1 MKNRFYLFSLLSVL
15 LSLCGCGTDDYV
27 AVVGKIEG
35 TVLNSATHEP
45 VAGCEVIS
53 NRYGTKLTD
62 GNGHFSFSDLEPG
75 RVSLTYKANGY
86 DSATRDITVTAGNTV
101 MADVT
106 LNPTVVSSAL
116 TVDKTIL
123 DFGNRVGVLNL
134 ILSNATSS
142 SISYNITS
150 NAVWITTDPSH
161 GTVLSG
167 RESTVRVSVNRDGLS
182 DGSYDRVLTIETST
196 GNIEVQ
202 VLVDKGSETRPS
214 VNTLSLAQ
222 SQDNSA
228 SITAKGAITV
238 VGSSTITSHGFC
250 YAVGMDP
257 TLEDNAG
264 YTNLGD
270 INSPQDFTS
279 IINNLEYGKE
289 YHVRAYATNNAGTAY
304 GDVLKITLKK
314 AEYGSVVT
322 GTATN
327 ITNNS
332 ATLNGS
338 TAGAA
343 SSSFSNVGFYYGT
356 TPDCSTQSGNA
367 VVSGSSFSIQLSGL
381 TPDTEYF
388 FKAYGDDNRGR
399 QTGEIKSFRTGKESS
414 SSGISMI
421 TSPATNVE
429 VYSATMNGALNV
441 GGNAKVKEYGFF
453 YGTSS
458 NPTLRSVVK
467 SYGSATAI
475 TSLKFYCDLSKLNE
489 NTTYY
494 YQAYAIDGSN
504 NVIKGSTT
512 SFTTKI
518 QPSIKIN
525 TIRVEYEGYPWR
537 TYYITGSA
545 TLYPQGNQVL
555 EAGFISYPYSSSFNM
570 TDYATNRLPCEIIND
585 NITVNAV
592 REQGE
597 GKDKFETRYNTS
609 YIKAY
614 MVLADGRI
622 IFSDVEKVD
631 AVMRESD

>member
-53 NRYGTKLTD
+53 NRYGTTLTD

-75 RVSLTYKANGY
+75 RVTLTYKANGY

-134 ILSNATSS
+134 ILSNSTSS

-150 NAVWITTDPSH
+150 NAGWITTDPTH

-228 SITAKGAITV
+228 SITARGAITV
-238 VGSSTITSHGFC
+238 VGSSTITRHGFC

-314 AEYGSVVT
+314 AEYGTVVT

-327 ITNNS
+327 ITTNS

-399 QTGEIKSFRTGKESS
+399 QTGEIKSFRTAKESS
-414 SSGISMI
+414 SSGITMI

-458 NPTLRSVVK
+458 NPTLRVVEK
-467 SYGSATAI
+467 SYNSPTTI
-475 TSLKFYCDLSKLNE
+475 SSVTYSSNLTNLNQ
-489 NTTYY
+489 NTRYY
-494 YQAYAIDGSN
+494 FQAYALDGN
-504 NVIKGSTT
+504 NNIIRGSEQT
-512 SFTTKI
+512 FTTKV
-518 QPSIKIN
+518 QPSMIIN
-525 TIRVEYEGYPWR
+525 SMSVTMAGRYLYDSQFNID
-537 TYYITGSA
+537 GSA
-545 TLYPQGNQVL
+545 TLKPEGNSVL
-555 EAGFISYPYSSSFNM
+555 EAGFIFSMYSQYCDV
-570 TDYATNRLPCEIIND
+570 DYKYNNSRIQCEVVNNTITCRGQYRMDWVTNYFVYAR
-585 NITVNAV
+585 
-592 REQGE
+592 G
-597 GKDKFETRYNTS
+597 
-609 YIKAY
+609 Y
-614 MVLADGRI
+614 MILADGRVI
-622 IFSDVEKVD
+622 YSGEAQQFNIPK
-631 AVMRESD
+631 